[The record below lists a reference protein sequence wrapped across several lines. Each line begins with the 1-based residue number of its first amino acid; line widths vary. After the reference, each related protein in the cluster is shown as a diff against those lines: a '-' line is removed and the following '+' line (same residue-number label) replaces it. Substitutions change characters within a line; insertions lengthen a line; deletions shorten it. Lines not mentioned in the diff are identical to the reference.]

1 MQLSA
6 DLREFI
12 GLLNSGDVEY
22 VIVGAHS
29 LAYHGRPR
37 YTGDLDILV
46 RPSPANA
53 EKLSAVLRNFGF
65 AALLEEVDF
74 TKSDQVV
81 QLGRA
86 PHRIDLLTGL
96 SGVDLGEVFQT
107 KIATQ
112 LDNLPVLVLSK
123 ELLIR
128 NKRAV
133 GRPQDLADLA
143 ELERAES

>member
-1 MQLSA
+1 MSLNA

-46 RPSPANA
+46 RPSPGNVA
-53 EKLSAVLRNFGF
+53 KLAAVLRNFGF
-65 AALLEEVDF
+65 AALIEEVDL
-74 TKSDQVV
+74 TKPDQVV

-96 SGVDLGEVFQT
+96 SGVGLDEAFQT

-112 LDNLPVLVLSK
+112 LDDLPVLV
-123 ELLIR
+123 
-128 NKRAV
+128 
-133 GRPQDLADLA
+133 
-143 ELERAES
+143 

>member
-1 MQLSA
+1 MRLSA

-12 GLLNSGDVEY
+12 VLLNSGDVEY

-37 YTGDLDILV
+37 YTGDLGILV

-53 EKLSAVLRNFGF
+53 AKLAAVLRNFGF
-65 AALLEEVDF
+65 AALLEEVDL
-74 TKSDQVV
+74 TKPDQVV

-86 PHRIDLLTGL
+86 PHRIDPLTGL
-96 SGVDLGEVFQT
+96 SGVDLDEVFQT

-112 LDNLPVLVLSK
+112 LDNLPVPVLSK

-133 GRPQDLADLA
+133 GRPQDLADLT
-143 ELERAES
+143 ELERADT

>member
-12 GLLNSGDVEY
+12 GLLNSRDVEY

-37 YTGDLDILV
+37 YTGNLDILV

-53 EKLSAVLRNFGF
+53 SKVAAVLRDFGF
-65 AALLEEVDF
+65 ADLVEEADLTKLE
-74 TKSDQVV
+74 QIV

-86 PHRIDLLTGL
+86 PNRIDLLTSL
-96 SGVDLGEVFQT
+96 SGVGLDEIFET

-112 LDNLPVLVLSK
+112 LDDLLVPVLSK

-133 GRPQDLADLA
+133 GRPQDLADVT
-143 ELERAES
+143 ELERADS

>member
-1 MQLSA
+1 MQKTIAVFSSFEEA
-6 DLREFI
+6 EKTDREFYRR
-12 GLLNSGDVEY
+12 LSGEQ
-22 VIVGAHS
+22 
-29 LAYHGRPR
+29 RP
-37 YTGDLDILV
+37 GI
-46 RPSPANA
+46 
-53 EKLSAVLRNFGF
+53 
-65 AALLEEVDF
+65 LLEL
-74 TKSDQVV
+74 TKPDQVV

-96 SGVDLGEVFQT
+96 SGVGLDEVFQT

-133 GRPQDLADLA
+133 GRPQDLADLT
-143 ELERAES
+143 ELERAGS

>member
-12 GLLNSGDVEY
+12 GLLNSRDVEY

-29 LAYHGRPR
+29 LAYHGKPR

-46 RPSPANA
+46 RPSSANA
-53 EKLSAVLRNFGF
+53 VKVASVLKDFGF
-65 AALLEEVDF
+65 ASLVEEADL
-74 TKSDQVV
+74 TKPDQVV

-86 PHRIDLLTGL
+86 PHRIDLLTNL
-96 SGVDLGEVFQT
+96 SGVGLDEVFET
-107 KIATQ
+107 KIATH

-123 ELLIR
+123 ELLIQ

-133 GRPQDLADLA
+133 GRPQDLADVA
-143 ELERAES
+143 ELESEES

>member
-12 GLLNSGDVEY
+12 GLLNSSDVEY

-53 EKLSAVLRNFGF
+53 SKVAAVLRDFGF
-65 AALLEEVDF
+65 AALLEE
-74 TKSDQVV
+74 
-81 QLGRA
+81 
-86 PHRIDLLTGL
+86 
-96 SGVDLGEVFQT
+96 
-107 KIATQ
+107 
-112 LDNLPVLVLSK
+112 
-123 ELLIR
+123 
-128 NKRAV
+128 
-133 GRPQDLADLA
+133 ADLTKPK
-143 ELERAES
+143 

>member
-12 GLLNSGDVEY
+12 GLLNSRDVEY

-37 YTGDLDILV
+37 YTGDLDILI

-53 EKLSAVLRNFGF
+53 SKIAAVLRDFGF
-65 AALLEEVDF
+65 ADLVKEADLTKLE
-74 TKSDQVV
+74 QIV

-86 PHRIDLLTGL
+86 PNRRGN
-96 SGVDLGEVFQT
+96 S
-107 KIATQ
+107 
-112 LDNLPVLVLSK
+112 
-123 ELLIR
+123 
-128 NKRAV
+128 
-133 GRPQDLADLA
+133 RPQ
-143 ELERAES
+143 